1 LPVCALLLV
10 ANLFDC
16 RALDCRGQLEKYAA
30 LDERA
35 QACGWALFHGMTFST
50 VSDLSYS

>member
-1 LPVCALLLV
+1 LPPSALRLV
-10 ANLFDC
+10 VNLFDC

-35 QACGWALFHGMTFST
+35 QLRSVASFHIN
-50 VSDLSYS
+50 LPP